1 MTDKQQQPVRLFPMP
16 SRFAHEYRGGSGG
29 HVCVHALGELEA
41 GGNLRREPSGYFSW
55 STPDI
60 DGKLSILCP
69 ACGLLAIKGAVVMRC
84 PGTPFT
90 DLPIPYDEADLNNAI
105 ELNLLEKKKM
115 LIGSVTGSSGW
126 EWYVVREKATKRV
139 RARRV
144 SPQR

>member
-1 MTDKQQQPVRLFPMP
+1 MTNKPHKPVRLFPMP

-69 ACGLLAIKGAVVMRC
+69 VCWSVLDEDEDNFVVVKEIDVRTVEL
-84 PGTPFT
+84 PGGKDTSV
-90 DLPIPYDEADLNNAI
+90 PIEESALFQN
-105 ELNLLEKKKM
+105 M
-115 LIGSVTGSSGW
+115 M
-126 EWYVVREKATKRV
+126 KR
-139 RARRV
+139 
-144 SPQR
+144 